1 MQTLKL
7 VHIAICNS
15 IFCALTIFDKINRQF
30 LNAEF
35 NFLAARSSGPGGQNV
50 NKVNTKI
57 ILQFSVNGSANLTDE
72 EKETIFNKLKNR
84 IDSEGVLQVQCQEK
98 RTQTQNKD
106 LAIKKFY
113 DLLREAFIKM
123 PLRIATK
130 PSKAATQKRLSDK
143 RRQAERK
150 NARSGNFDQ

>member
-1 MQTLKL
+1 M
-7 VHIAICNS
+7 
-15 IFCALTIFDKINRQF
+15 TIFDKINRQF
-30 LNAEF
+30 LNPELTF
-35 NFLAARSSGPGGQNV
+35 QAARSNGPGGQNV

-57 ILQFSVNGSANLTDE
+57 ILTFSVSGSGLLSEE
-72 EKETIFNKLKNR
+72 EKVTILFKLKNR
-84 IDSEGVLQVQCQEK
+84 IDNEGVLQVQCQEK

-113 DLLREAFIKM
+113 ELLRQAFVKK

-150 NARSGNFDQ
+150 NSRSGTFEE